1 MKTAVVGAT
10 GMVGRTMMKVLE
22 ERNFPVSQLLPA
34 ASEKSVG
41 KEVIFNG
48 KPVKVVSVMEAVE
61 AKPEFAIFSAGAS
74 TSKEWAPQFAKN
86 GTVVIDNSSYW
97 RMFQNIP
104 LVVPEINSH
113 VIKKGDR
120 IIANPNC
127 STIQMVMALAPLHRK
142 YKIKRLVIATYQSVT
157 GTGVKAV
164 TQMENERA
172 GIKGEMAYAHQ
183 IDKNCFPHGGTFQSD
198 GYTTEEQKLLDETRK
213 ILEDQTIQVTAT
225 VVRIPVVGGHS
236 EAVNIEFEKDFK
248 IDDVIHLLNKF
259 PGVVVYDN
267 PAENK
272 YPMPILAHNKDEVF
286 VGRIRR
292 DLSKE
297 KCLNLWIV
305 SDNIRKGAATNAV
318 QIAEYMAENKLIL
331 IPESWRVHNK
341 KICLK
346 FIDCRDRSERMV
358 ETGLRRMVETGLR
371 PVSTDV

>member
-22 ERNFPVSQLLPA
+22 ERNFPLTQMIPA
-34 ASEKSVG
+34 ASERSVG
-41 KEVIFNG
+41 KEVMFKG
-48 KPVKVVSVMEAVE
+48 KAVKIVSVMEAVE
-61 AKPEFAIFSAGAS
+61 ARPEFAIFSAGAS
-74 TSKEWAPQFAKN
+74 TSKEWAPVFAKN

-97 RMFQNIP
+97 RMDKQIP

-127 STIQMVMALAPLHRK
+127 STIQMVMALAPIHRK

-172 GIKGEMAYAHQ
+172 GIRGEMAYAHP
-183 IDKNCFPHGGTFQSD
+183 IDKNCFPHGGSFQPD
-198 GYTTEEQKLLDETRK
+198 GYTTEEQKLIDETRK
-213 ILEDQTIQVTAT
+213 ILEDQTIMVTAT

-236 EAVNIEFEKDFK
+236 EAVNIEFEKDFD
-248 IDDVIHLLNKF
+248 IDDIRKLIGSF
-259 PGVVVYDN
+259 PGVVVYDD
-267 PAENK
+267 PSENK
-272 YPMPILAHNKDEVF
+272 YPMPIHAYNKDEVF

-318 QIAEYMAENKLIL
+318 QIAEYMAANKLY
-331 IPESWRVHNK
+331 
-341 KICLK
+341 
-346 FIDCRDRSERMV
+346 
-358 ETGLRRMVETGLR
+358 
-371 PVSTDV
+371 

>member
-10 GMVGRTMMKVLE
+10 GMVGRTMIKVLE
-22 ERNFPVSQLLPA
+22 ERNFPVTQLIPA
-34 ASEKSVG
+34 ASERSVG
-41 KEVIFNG
+41 KEIIFKG
-48 KPVKVVSVMEAVE
+48 KAVKVVSVMEAVD
-61 AKPEFAIFSAGAS
+61 AWPEFAIFSAGAS
-74 TSKEWAPQFAKN
+74 TSKEWAPVFAKN

-97 RMFQNIP
+97 RMDKNVP
-104 LVVPEINSH
+104 LIVPEINSH
-113 VIKKGDR
+113 VLKKGDR

-127 STIQMVMALAPLHRK
+127 STIQMVMALAPLHRE

-164 TQMENERA
+164 AQMENERI
-172 GIKGEMAYAHQ
+172 GVKGEMAYAHP
-183 IDKNCFPHGGTFQSD
+183 IDKNCFPHGGSFQSD
-198 GYTTEEQKLLDETRK
+198 GYTTEEQKLVDETRK

-236 EAVNIEFEKDFK
+236 EAVNIEFENDFD
-248 IDDVIHLLNKF
+248 IENVRLLLSQF

-267 PAENK
+267 PSENK
-272 YPMPILAHNKDEVF
+272 YPMPIMAHNRDEVF

-318 QIAEYMAENKLIL
+318 QIAEYMTANRLY
-331 IPESWRVHNK
+331 
-341 KICLK
+341 
-346 FIDCRDRSERMV
+346 
-358 ETGLRRMVETGLR
+358 
-371 PVSTDV
+371 

>member
-1 MKTAVVGAT
+1 MKAAVVGAT
-10 GMVGRTMMKVLE
+10 GMVGRTMIKVLE
-22 ERNFPVSQLLPA
+22 ERNFPLSQLLPA

-41 KEVIFNG
+41 KEVIFKG
-48 KPVKVVSVMEAVE
+48 KPIKVISVIEAVE
-61 AKPEFAIFSAGAS
+61 SKPEFAIFSAGAS
-74 TSKEWAPQFAKN
+74 TSGEWAPVFAKN
-86 GTVVIDNSSYW
+86 GTVVIDNSSFW
-97 RMFQNIP
+97 RMHKSVP
-104 LVVPEINSH
+104 LIVPEINSH

-142 YKIKRLVIATYQSVT
+142 YKIKRLVVATYQSVT

-172 GIKGEMAYAHQ
+172 GIKGDMAYAHQ

-236 EAVNIEFEKDFK
+236 EAVNIEFEKDFE
-248 IDDVIHLLNKF
+248 IEDVIQSLSKF

-292 DLSKE
+292 DFSKE

-305 SDNIRKGAATNAV
+305 SDNIRKGAATNAI
-318 QIAEYMAENKLIL
+318 QIAEYMAANKLY
-331 IPESWRVHNK
+331 
-341 KICLK
+341 
-346 FIDCRDRSERMV
+346 
-358 ETGLRRMVETGLR
+358 
-371 PVSTDV
+371 

>member
-22 ERNFPVSQLLPA
+22 ERNFPVTQLIPA

-41 KEVIFNG
+41 KEIIFKG
-48 KPVKVVSVMEAVE
+48 KPVKVVSVSDAVN

-74 TSKEWAPQFAKN
+74 ISKEWAPVFAKN

-97 RMFQNIP
+97 RMDKNIP
-104 LVVPEINSH
+104 LIVPEINSH
-113 VIKKGDR
+113 VIKKGDK

-142 YKIKRLVIATYQSVT
+142 YKIKRLVVATYQSVT

-164 TQMENERA
+164 TQMENERN
-172 GIKGEMAYAHQ
+172 GIKGEMAYAHP
-183 IDKNCFPHGGTFQSD
+183 IDMNCFPHGGTFQSD
-198 GYTTEEQKLLDETRK
+198 GYTTEEQKLVDETRK

-248 IDDVIHLLNKF
+248 IEDVISLIGSF
-259 PGVVVYDN
+259 PGNIVYDN

-272 YPMPILAHNKDEVF
+272 YPMPILSHNRDEVF

-297 KCLNLWIV
+297 KCLNLWVV
-305 SDNIRKGAATNAV
+305 SDNIRKGAATNAI
-318 QIAEYMAENKLIL
+318 QIAEYMLENKLY
-331 IPESWRVHNK
+331 
-341 KICLK
+341 
-346 FIDCRDRSERMV
+346 
-358 ETGLRRMVETGLR
+358 
-371 PVSTDV
+371 

>member
-22 ERNFPVSQLLPA
+22 ERNFPVTELIAA
-34 ASEKSVG
+34 ASERSVG
-41 KEVIFNG
+41 KELTFKG
-48 KPVKVVSVMEAVE
+48 KAVKVVSVMEAIE
-61 AKPEFAIFSAGAS
+61 AKPVFAIFSAGAA
-74 TSKEWAPQFAKN
+74 TSKEWAPVFAAN
-86 GTVVIDNSSYW
+86 GTVVIDNSSAW
-97 RMFQNIP
+97 RMDKDVP

-113 VIKKGDR
+113 SIKKGDR

-142 YKIKRLVIATYQSVT
+142 YRIKRLVIATYQSVT

-172 GIKGEMAYAHQ
+172 GIRGEMAYKYQ
-183 IDKNCFPHGGTFQSD
+183 IDMNCFPHGGTFQDD
-198 GYTTEEQKLLDETRK
+198 GYTSEEQKLIDETRK
-213 ILEDQTIQVTAT
+213 ILEDQSIMVTAT

-236 EAVNIEFEKDFK
+236 EAVNVEFEKDFH
-248 IDDVIHLLNKF
+248 IDDIRFLISQF

-267 PAENK
+267 PAEFK
-272 YPMPILAHNKDEVF
+272 YPMPIISHNRDEVF

-292 DLSKE
+292 DLSRE

-318 QIAEYMAENKLIL
+318 QIAEYMAANKLY
-331 IPESWRVHNK
+331 
-341 KICLK
+341 
-346 FIDCRDRSERMV
+346 
-358 ETGLRRMVETGLR
+358 
-371 PVSTDV
+371 

>member
-1 MKTAVVGAT
+1 MQHDELKKKLILIDFYSIVNLINYLFNSKQIIMKTAVVGAT

-22 ERNFPVSQLLPA
+22 ERNFPVSQMIPA
-34 ASEKSVG
+34 ASERSVG
-41 KEVIFNG
+41 KEVIFKG
-48 KPVKVVSVMEAVE
+48 KAVKVVSVMEAVE

-74 TSKEWAPQFAKN
+74 TSREWAPIFAKN

-97 RMFQNIP
+97 RMDKNIP
-104 LVVPEINSH
+104 LIVPEINSH

-127 STIQMVMALAPLHRK
+127 STIQMVMALAPLNRK
-142 YKIKRLVIATYQSVT
+142 YKIKRLVVATYQSVT

-164 TQMENERA
+164 AQMENERA
-172 GIKGEMAYAHQ
+172 GIKGEMVYAHP
-183 IDKNCFPHGGTFQSD
+183 IDMNCFPHGGTFQPD
-198 GYTTEEQKLLDETRK
+198 GYTTEEQKLIDETRK
-213 ILEDQTIQVTAT
+213 ILEDQTIMVTAT

-236 EAVNIEFEKDFK
+236 EAVNIEFENDFN
-248 IDDVIHLLNKF
+248 IEDVKRLLSQF

-267 PAENK
+267 PSENI
-272 YPMPILAHNKDEVF
+272 YPMPIHAHDKDEVF

-318 QIAEYMAENKLIL
+318 QIAEYMAANKL
-331 IPESWRVHNK
+331 
-341 KICLK
+341 
-346 FIDCRDRSERMV
+346 F
-358 ETGLRRMVETGLR
+358 
-371 PVSTDV
+371 

>member
-10 GMVGRTMMKVLE
+10 GMVGQTMIKVLE

-34 ASEKSVG
+34 ASERSVG
-41 KEVIFNG
+41 KDVIFKG
-48 KPVKVVSVMEAVE
+48 KSVKVVSVMEAVE

-74 TSKEWAPQFAKN
+74 TSKEWAPVFAKN
-86 GTVVIDNSSYW
+86 GTVVIDNSSFW
-97 RMFQNIP
+97 RMDKNVP
-104 LVVPEINSH
+104 LIVPEINSH
-113 VIKKGDR
+113 VIRKGDR

-142 YKIKRLVIATYQSVT
+142 FKIRRLVVATYQSVT

-164 TQMENERA
+164 AQMENERK
-172 GIKGEMAYAHQ
+172 GISGENVYPHP
-183 IDKNCFPHGGTFQSD
+183 IDKNCFPHGGSFQPD
-198 GYTTEEQKLLDETRK
+198 GYTTEEQKLVDETRK

-236 EAVNIEFEKDFK
+236 EAVNIEFEEEFN
-248 IDDVIHLLNKF
+248 IDDVRLLLNQF

-272 YPMPILAHNKDEVF
+272 YPMPLMAHNRDEVF

-292 DLSKE
+292 DLSRE

-318 QIAEYMAENKLIL
+318 QIAEYMAENKLY
-331 IPESWRVHNK
+331 
-341 KICLK
+341 
-346 FIDCRDRSERMV
+346 
-358 ETGLRRMVETGLR
+358 
-371 PVSTDV
+371 

>member
-10 GMVGRTMMKVLE
+10 GMVGRTMIKVLE
-22 ERNFPVSQLLPA
+22 ERGFPVSELLPA

-41 KEVIFNG
+41 KEIIFKG
-48 KPVKVVSVMEAVE
+48 KPVKVMSVSDAVKS
-61 AKPEFAIFSAGAS
+61 KPEFAIFSAGAG
-74 TSKEWAPQFAKN
+74 TSKEWAPLFAKN

-97 RMFQNIP
+97 RMDKTVP

-127 STIQMVMALAPLHRK
+127 STIQMVMALAPLHKK
-142 YKIKRLVIATYQSVT
+142 YKIKRLVISTYQSVT

-164 TQMENERA
+164 QQMENERA
-172 GIKGEMAYAHQ
+172 GIDGEKIYAHQ
-183 IDKNCFPHGGTFQSD
+183 IDKNCFPHGGSFQAD
-198 GYTTEEQKLLDETRK
+198 GYTTEEQKLVDETRK

-236 EAVNIEFEKDFK
+236 EAVNIEFENDFK
-248 IDDVIHLLNKF
+248 IDDVIKLLNNF

-267 PAENK
+267 PSENK
-272 YPMPILAHNKDEVF
+272 YPMPILAHNRDEVF

-292 DLSKE
+292 DHSKE

-318 QIAEYMAENKLIL
+318 QIAEYMAANKLY
-331 IPESWRVHNK
+331 
-341 KICLK
+341 
-346 FIDCRDRSERMV
+346 
-358 ETGLRRMVETGLR
+358 
-371 PVSTDV
+371 